1 MLKSRFIFIII
12 LISAFWANYL
22 LAAPHGALGYKP
34 KYAIGF
40 KHFDY
45 VNPEAPVGGKLTL
58 SAAGNFDSLNP
69 YLLKGV
75 VADGISSLMF
85 ETLMES
91 SLDEPY
97 SVYAL
102 LAEDMQ
108 LAQDKMSVTFRINPR
123 ARFNDG
129 SAVEALDV
137 QHSLRTLKSKGA
149 HPYYAFYFADL
160 KDAVV
165 LDRLTV
171 KFVFSRLNPEL
182 HLMAAGIPIFS
193 RHWGENKP
201 FKETGQIK
209 PITSGPYLIDDIQWG
224 RTISFKR
231 NPDYWGWHLNS
242 RKGMY
247 NFDKVQIKFY
257 QDETVQ
263 LEALKAGEFDF
274 MYVLHSKQWARDYVG
289 RPFDEGLIIKKE
301 LPHSNNAGMQGFAFN
316 TRRALFKDVRV
327 RRAMSLA
334 FDFEWSNRQ
343 LFYNQYRRCDSY
355 FSNSELASS
364 GLPEGKELAL
374 LNQYRNQLPQEIFTR
389 EWKPAV
395 HGDYKQRRENLRE
408 AKRLLSEAGWHYR
421 DGALRDANGNAF
433 SFEFLLAQKGFERIL
448 APYAHNL
455 AVLGINMTYRTV
467 DFSLYERRLETKDF
481 DMIVTSYPQS
491 QSPTTYL
498 RNYWHSDVANQEGS
512 RNVMGIQNPV
522 VDALIEKVIQSH
534 NREEMIIAARALDR
548 VLLHN
553 EYLIPN
559 WYIATHRVAY
569 RNELAY
575 PDTLPKYFADP
586 ASWMMTVGWYRNEAG
601 Q

>member
-1 MLKSRFIFIII
+1 MLKTRLVFA
-12 LISAFWANYL
+12 ISLLTLFWANYL
-22 LAAPHGALGYKP
+22 FAAPNGALGYTP
-34 KYAIGF
+34 KYIAGF

-45 VNPEAPVGGKLTL
+45 VNPQAPVGGTLTL
-58 SAAGNFDSLNP
+58 SAMGNFDSLNP

-75 VADGISSLMF
+75 AATGISGLMF
-85 ETLMES
+85 ETLMEN

-97 SVYAL
+97 SVYGV

-108 LAQDKMSVTFRINPR
+108 LAKDKMSVTFKINPK

-129 SAVEALDV
+129 SPVEALDV

-149 HPYYAFYFADL
+149 HPFYAFYYQDL
-160 KDAVV
+160 KDVV
-165 LDRLTV
+165 VVDRLTAR
-171 KFVFSRLNPEL
+171 FVFVRRNPEL

-193 RHWGENKP
+193 RHWGEGKA

-209 PITSGPYLIDDIQWG
+209 PLTSGPYIIEDIQWG
-224 RTISFKR
+224 RTITFKR
-231 NPDYWGWHLNS
+231 NPDYWGWGINT

-247 NFDKVQIKFY
+247 NFERVKFKFY

-289 RPFDEGLIIKKE
+289 RPFDEGLLIKEE

-316 TRRALFKDVRV
+316 TRRELFKDVRV
-327 RRAMSLA
+327 RRALSLA

-343 LFYNQYRRCDSY
+343 LFYNQYKRCDSY
-355 FSNSELASS
+355 FSNTEMAAH
-364 GLPEGKELAL
+364 GLPQGKELAL
-374 LNQYRNQLPQEIFTR
+374 LDQFRDQLPDEVFTR

-395 HGDYKQRRENLRE
+395 HGDYKQRRENLRQ
-408 AKRLLSEAGWHYR
+408 AKRLLNDAGWHYR
-421 DGALRDANGNAF
+421 DGALRNEQGKPF

-455 AVLGINMTYRTV
+455 EVLGITMSYRTV
-467 DFSLYERRLETKDF
+467 DYALYERRLETKDF
-481 DMIVTSYPQS
+481 DMVVTSYAQS
-491 QSPTTYL
+491 QAPTTYL
-498 RNYWHSDVANQEGS
+498 RNYWHSAVANQEGS
-512 RNVMGIQNPV
+512 RNVMGIQDPV
-522 VDALIEKVIQSH
+522 VDALIEKVIQAK

-548 VLLHN
+548 VLLHG
-553 EYLIPN
+553 EYLVPN

-569 RNELAY
+569 RKDLAY
-575 PDTLPKYFADP
+575 PKTLPKYYADP
-586 ASWMMTVGWYRNEAG
+586 TDWIMAVGWFRREDE
-601 Q
+601 